1 MNCDIAGGPGHRP
14 RSLRVFRWSQ
24 PIDIS
29 SELRGLKFRFPQ
41 EMGLKAAFSAFS
53 TRNPEFS
60 PHPGTGGHP
69 ETPDLSYHIDLIE
82 NK

>member
-1 MNCDIAGGPGHRP
+1 
-14 RSLRVFRWSQ
+14 
-24 PIDIS
+24 
-29 SELRGLKFRFPQ
+29 
-41 EMGLKAAFSAFS
+41 MGLKAAFSAFS

-69 ETPDLSYHIDLIE
+69 ETPDLMYHIDLIE